1 VGTIDVAEDRSE
13 IVVAGHTCLDFIP
26 TFASR
31 EESIDQLFVPGQL
44 VEVGAALTAT
54 GGAVPNTGLALH
66 RLGLDTHLMGK
77 VGDDFIGRA
86 ILDALRRQAPALA
99 DGMIVAEGEHSSYTI
114 VINPPNV
121 DRFFLH
127 YPGPNDTF
135 GGADVDYDQLD
146 QACLFHFGYPPVMRR
161 MYVNAGQ
168 ELATL
173 MRRAKERGVT
183 TALDM
188 SKPDPESDAGR
199 AAWPALL
206 ERVLPHVDVFLPSFD
221 EILFMLDRERFDRLQ
236 DRHGPAGVVAGANGA
251 VLAEVTER
259 LLALGAAIVVLKL
272 GDQGAYLRTT
282 DDPDRLAAA
291 GRCAPSEPAE
301 WLNRELLA
309 PCFQVE
315 VTGTTGAGDCTVA
328 GFLVGLVQG
337 LSAVGAITAAVA
349 VGACG
354 VEGMDAVSGVPS
366 WSAVHERIGAG
377 WHRLPVNLSLP
388 GWNWN
393 EAQSVWVGPED
404 PAS

>member
-1 VGTIDVAEDRSE
+1 MAEDRSE

-26 TFASR
+26 TFGGR

-44 VEVGAALTAT
+44 VEVGPAVATT

-66 RLGLDTHLMGK
+66 RLGRLTRLMGK

-86 ILDALRRQAPALA
+86 ILDALRQDEPALA
-99 DGMIVAEGEHSSYTI
+99 DGMIVAQDEHSSYTV
-114 VINPPNV
+114 VINPPGV

-135 GGADVDYDQLD
+135 GADDVVYEQLD
-146 QACLFHFGYPPVMRR
+146 TACLFYFGYPPVMRR
-161 MYVNAGQ
+161 MYVNEGK

-188 SKPDPESDAGR
+188 TKPDPESEAGR
-199 AAWPALL
+199 AAWPVLL

-221 EILFMLDRERFDRLQ
+221 EIVYMLARERFDRMQ
-236 DRHGPAGVVAGANGA
+236 DHYGPAGVAAGANGA
-251 VLAEVTER
+251 VLAEVAER
-259 LLALGAAIVVLKL
+259 LLELGAAIVVLKL

-291 GRCAPSEPAE
+291 GRCAPSEPTE

-309 PCFQVE
+309 PCFQVN
-315 VTGTTGAGDCTVA
+315 VRGTTGAGDCTVA
-328 GFLVGLVQG
+328 GFLAGVVEGF
-337 LSAVGAITAAVA
+337 SAVGSITAAVA

-366 WSAVHERIGAG
+366 WSTVQARIGAG
-377 WHRLPVNLSLP
+377 WNRLPVDLSLP
-388 GWNWN
+388 GWDWN
-393 EAQSVWVGPED
+393 EAESVWVGPKD
-404 PAS
+404 GSS